1 MKMYELKNAFEKGQI
16 NKKLYWTLMRDN
28 YSSIIP
34 QLQQMVKD
42 GADCDS
48 IVISEEGSYLKKK
61 NGVKLFFDFSQ
72 TICRAEGDLFMGEDY
87 EKNEMNYIGEYL
99 KQCDCLNVLDI
110 GGNVGSFSLDLSAVE
125 DSLTFHIF
133 EPIPNTY
140 NKLLANIKLN
150 EKEESKFNTYNI
162 GLSDKAGSFDFYL
175 PATDEAA
182 SMQPIED
189 SFYRKGSN
197 EMGEYTGK
205 DKMEKVVCLVD
216 TVDNIVSSKG
226 IDNIGFIKIDV
237 EGNEKFVLQGAKET
251 LSKFKPLVYCELL
264 RIHSARFGYH
274 PNEVIDYMT
283 EFGYKCYVMKDKEL
297 IKIDKITEETV
308 ETNFFF
314 KC

>member
-1 MKMYELKNAFEKGQI
+1 MNIIELQNAFKNNMI
-16 NKKLYWTLMRDN
+16 NKKLFWSLMRDK
-28 YSSIIP
+28 YSSVIP
-34 QLQQMVKD
+34 QLQLLIANGEECEK
-42 GADCDS
+42 
-48 IVISEEGSYLKKK
+48 IVITRERSYLTKN
-61 NGVKLFFDFSQ
+61 NGVNIYFDFSQ
-72 TICRAEGDLFMGEDY
+72 TICRAEGDLFMGKDY
-87 EKNEMNYIGEYL
+87 EKDEMDFIGKYISDIGC
-99 KQCDCLNVLDI
+99 KNVLDI
-110 GGNVGSFSLDLSAVE
+110 GGNVGIFSLDLSAQYDNVIYN
-125 DSLTFHIF
+125 IF

-140 NKLLANIKLN
+140 KKLLENLKLN
-150 EKEESKFNTYNI
+150 NKTEKNFKTFNI

-205 DKMEKVVCLVD
+205 DEMEKVVCLVD
-216 TVDNIVSSKG
+216 TIDNIVASKG

-237 EGNEKFVLQGAKET
+237 EGNEKFVLKGAKET

-274 PNEVIDYMT
+274 PNEVIDYMA

-297 IKIDKITEETV
+297 IQIDKITEETV

>member
-1 MKMYELKNAFEKGQI
+1 
-16 NKKLYWTLMRDN
+16 
-28 YSSIIP
+28 
-34 QLQQMVKD
+34 
-42 GADCDS
+42 
-48 IVISEEGSYLKKK
+48 
-61 NGVKLFFDFSQ
+61 
-72 TICRAEGDLFMGEDY
+72 
-87 EKNEMNYIGEYL
+87 
-99 KQCDCLNVLDI
+99 VLDI

-125 DSLTFHIF
+125 DSLSFYIF

-150 EKEESKFNTYNI
+150 DKEESKFNTYNI
-162 GLSDKAGSFDFYL
+162 GLSDKEGSFDFYL

-182 SMQPIED
+182 SMKPIED
-189 SFYRKGSN
+189 EFYRKGSN

-216 TVDNIVSSKG
+216 TVDNVVSSKG

-237 EGNEKFVLQGAKET
+237 EGNEKFVLKGAKET
-251 LSKFKPLVYCELL
+251 LSKYKPLVYCELL

-274 PNEVIDYMT
+274 PNEVIDYMA

-297 IKIDKITEETV
+297 IQIDKITEETV

>member
-1 MKMYELKNAFEKGQI
+1 MKMFELKEAYIKGKI

-99 KQCDCLNVLDI
+99 KKCDCLNVLDI

-125 DSLTFHIF
+125 DSLSFYIF

-150 EKEESKFNTYNI
+150 DKEESKFNTYNI
-162 GLSDKAGSFDFYL
+162 GLSDKEGSFDFYL

-182 SMQPIED
+182 SMKPIED
-189 SFYRKGSN
+189 EFYRKGSN

-216 TVDNIVSSKG
+216 TVDNVVSSKG

-237 EGNEKFVLQGAKET
+237 EGNEKFVLKGAKET
-251 LSKFKPLVYCELL
+251 LSKYKPLVYCELL

-274 PNEVIDYMT
+274 PNEVIDYMA

-297 IKIDKITEETV
+297 IQIDKITEETV

>member
-1 MKMYELKNAFEKGQI
+1 MKMIELKESYGKGQI

-34 QLQQMVKD
+34 QLQRMVKD

-87 EKNEMNYIGEYL
+87 EKNEMSYIGEYL
-99 KQCDCLNVLDI
+99 KKSDCLNVLDI

-125 DSLTFHIF
+125 DSLKFHIF

-162 GLSDKAGSFDFYL
+162 GLSDKDGSFDFYL

-216 TVDNIVSSKG
+216 TVDNIVASKG

-237 EGNEKFVLQGAKET
+237 EGNEKFVLLGAKET
-251 LSKFKPLVYCELL
+251 LSKYKPLVYCELL
-264 RIHSARFGYH
+264 RKHSARFGYH
-274 PNEVIDYMT
+274 PNEVIDYMAG
-283 EFGYKCYVMKDKEL
+283 FGYKCYVMKDKEL
-297 IKIDKITEETV
+297 VQIDRITEETV

>member
-1 MKMYELKNAFEKGQI
+1 MKTLELKEAFCKGQI

-99 KQCDCLNVLDI
+99 KKSDCLNVLDI
-110 GGNVGSFSLDLSAVE
+110 GGNVGSFSLDLATVE

-150 EKEESKFNTYNI
+150 EKEERKFNTYNI

-182 SMQPIED
+182 SMQPID
-189 SFYRKGSN
+189 DAFYLKGSN

-205 DKMEKVVCLVD
+205 DKMEKEVCLVD
-216 TVDNIVSSKG
+216 TVDNVVAKNN

-237 EGNEKFVLQGAKET
+237 EGNEKFVLLGAKET
-251 LSKFKPLVYCELL
+251 LSKYKPLVYCELL
-264 RIHSARFGYH
+264 RKHSARFGYH
-274 PNEVIDYMT
+274 PNEVIDYMA

-297 IKIDKITEETV
+297 VQIDKITEETV

>member
-1 MKMYELKNAFEKGQI
+1 MVITELQNAYKKNLI

-28 YSSIIP
+28 YSSVIP
-34 QLQQMVKD
+34 QLQALLMNCN
-42 GADCDS
+42 DCEN
-48 IVISEEGSYLKKK
+48 IVISKQGSFLIKS
-61 NGVKLFFDFSQ
+61 NGVKIYFDFSQ
-72 TICRAEGDLFMGEDY
+72 TICRAEGDLFMGCDY
-87 EKNEMNYIGEYL
+87 EKDEMEYIGDYL
-99 KQCDCLNVLDI
+99 SNNSCNNVLDI
-110 GGNVGSFSLDLSAVE
+110 GGNVGIFSLDLSAHNDMVIY
-125 DSLTFHIF
+125 HIF

-150 EKEESKFNTYNI
+150 EKEKSKFNTYNI

-216 TVDNIVSSKG
+216 TVDNIVASKG

-237 EGNEKFVLQGAKET
+237 EGNEKFVLKGAKET

-274 PNEVIDYMT
+274 PNEVIDYMA

-297 IKIDKITEETV
+297 IRIDKITEETV

>member
-1 MKMYELKNAFEKGQI
+1 MNILDLQNAFFNNQI
-16 NKKLYWTLMRDN
+16 NKKIYWSLMRN
-28 YSSIIP
+28 LYSSNIP
-34 QLQQMVKD
+34 RLQALITN
-42 GADCDS
+42 GEECEN
-48 IVISEEGSYLKKK
+48 IVITKSGSYLTKS
-61 NGVKLFFDFSQ
+61 NGVKIYFDFSQ
-72 TICRAEGDLFMGEDY
+72 TICRAEGDLFMGHDY
-87 EKNEMNYIGEYL
+87 EKCEMNYIGSYL
-99 KQCDCLNVLDI
+99 KNHDSKNVLDI
-110 GGNVGSFSLDLSAVE
+110 GGNVGIFSLDLAVDN
-125 DSLTFHIF
+125 DSLIFYIF

-140 NKLLANIKLN
+140 KKLLDNLKLN
-150 EKEESKFNTYNI
+150 NINEKNFKTFNI

-216 TVDNIVSSKG
+216 TVDNIVASKG

-237 EGNEKFVLQGAKET
+237 EGNEKFVLKGAKET

-274 PNEVIDYMT
+274 PNEVIDYMA

-297 IKIDKITEETV
+297 IQIDKITEETV

>member
-1 MKMYELKNAFEKGQI
+1 MKMIELKESYGKGQI

-34 QLQQMVKD
+34 QLQRMVKD

-87 EKNEMNYIGEYL
+87 EKNEMSYIGEYL
-99 KQCDCLNVLDI
+99 KKSDCLNVLDI

-125 DSLTFHIF
+125 DSLKFHIF

-162 GLSDKAGSFDFYL
+162 GLSDKDGSFDFYL

-216 TVDNIVSSKG
+216 TVDNIVASKG

-237 EGNEKFVLQGAKET
+237 EGNEKFVLLGAKET
-251 LSKFKPLVYCELL
+251 LSKYKPLVYCELL
-264 RIHSARFGYH
+264 RKHSARFGYH
-274 PNEVIDYMT
+274 PNEVIDYMAG
-283 EFGYKCYVMKDKEL
+283 FGYKCYVMKDKEL
-297 IKIDKITEETV
+297 IQIDKITEETV

>member
-1 MKMYELKNAFEKGQI
+1 MKMIELKESYGKGQI

-42 GADCDS
+42 GADCES

-72 TICRAEGDLFMGEDY
+72 TICRAEGDLFMSEDY
-87 EKNEMNYIGEYL
+87 EKNEMSYIGEYL
-99 KQCDCLNVLDI
+99 KKSDCLNVLDI

-125 DSLTFHIF
+125 DSLKFHIF

-150 EKEESKFNTYNI
+150 EKEENKFNTYNI
-162 GLSDKAGSFDFYL
+162 GLSDKDGSFDFYL

-216 TVDNIVSSKG
+216 TVDNIVASKG

-237 EGNEKFVLQGAKET
+237 EGNEKFVLKGAKET

-274 PNEVIDYMT
+274 PNEVIDYMA

-297 IKIDKITEETV
+297 IQVDKITEETV

>member
-1 MKMYELKNAFEKGQI
+1 MKTIELQNAFFKNLI

-28 YSSIIP
+28 YSSVIP
-34 QLQQMVKD
+34 QLQSLISNGDECQNIVIEKD
-42 GADCDS
+42 GA
-48 IVISEEGSYLKKK
+48 YLTKK
-61 NGVKLFFDFSQ
+61 NGVKIYFDFSQ
-72 TICRAEGDLFMGEDY
+72 TICRAEGDLFMGQDY
-87 EKNEMNYIGEYL
+87 EKDEMDYIGNYL
-99 KQCDCLNVLDI
+99 KNHASRNVLDI
-110 GGNVGSFSLDLSAVE
+110 GGNVGIFSLDLAVE
-125 DSLTFHIF
+125 NKSLVYNIF

-140 NKLLANIKLN
+140 KKLLDNLKLN
-150 EKEESKFNTYNI
+150 NKSEDNFKTYNI
-162 GLSDKAGSFDFYL
+162 GLSNKAGSFDFYL

-274 PNEVIDYMT
+274 PNEVIDYMA

-297 IKIDKITEETV
+297 IQIDKITEETV